1 MTVETTINRTAYL
14 GNGSTTTFAVP
25 FKFLEPE
32 HLVVVLTTAG
42 ADAPQTLDDDY
53 AVTGAGAAGGGSVV
67 FVDAPA
73 SGARVTIYRS
83 VPPTQTSDWVENDPD
98 PAEVKERAF
107 DKLTMLVQQV
117 LDGLARSFRVKET
130 AAGSVSTDITPVPN
144 GVLAWNSAGTALT
157 TSTGGLPLAVL
168 PTPIPGQYLG
178 WDGSGALATVPVIFP
193 TTGDGNPLDD
203 GGVGD
208 GVANDAPVLQGLIDD
223 IEAAGGGKLYLP
235 AGTWRL
241 ASALI
246 CSDVPL
252 AIQGAGKFATT
263 ILVDNDAGWLD
274 YQGRVADGLSVTDLT
289 VMAGQVDESSGT
301 GIDAAWPAGAATSG
315 EHFLCRNVRF
325 IPKTGYDKTRSWFA
339 TPIKLANAGGSTLVD
354 VESDF
359 NGPTVDVVNTAT
371 AKGLR
376 LAACSSKGVLLRARG
391 GQDAVQVLGC
401 SAESSTN
408 ALDLAATGGQG
419 LVVQGCRFR
428 ADDVPVFADGYEG
441 VVVQGSDIGSRNTSS
456 YSPSVFLANCKR
468 VAVTGNSFGD
478 ATTTEAGV
486 HVTLASTS
494 DFIVEGNAFAG
505 QYTASVSLT
514 SASKG
519 LVAGNTARGGQNLAA
534 VANCSDVQ
542 VRGNTAFGLSGAMV
556 SMTGTNTGV
565 ISRENFP
572 SGAATSV
579 VVSGSVLDISNHPEG
594 NIVLSAPAV
603 VHVNE
608 IVGGYDGMVLW
619 ITAGS
624 LSSSTAVYF
633 DYNPGKLEVY
643 DYISHPVSPP
653 LFDDSATGGTAG
665 NIEFT
670 RRNGIW
676 YETTRGL

>member
-14 GNGSTTTFAVP
+14 GNGSTKTFAVP

-42 ADAPQTLDDDY
+42 VDAPQTLDDDY

-83 VPPTQTSDWVENDPD
+83 VPPTQESDWVENDPD

-117 LDGLARSFRVKET
+117 LDGLARSVRVKET
-130 AAGSVSTDITPVPN
+130 AAGSVSTDIAPVPN

-157 TSTGGLPLAVL
+157 TSTGGLPLAAL

-178 WDGSGALATVPVIFP
+178 WDGAGALATVPVIFP

-263 ILVDNDAGWLD
+263 ILVDNDSGWLD

-376 LAACSSKGVLLRARG
+376 LTACSSKGVLLRARG

-401 SAESSTN
+401 SAESGTN

-419 LVVQGCRFR
+419 VVVQGCRFR
-428 ADDVPVFADGYEG
+428 ANDVPVLVGGYEG
-441 VVVQGSDIGSRNTSS
+441 VVVQGSDIGSRDTSS
-456 YSPSVFLANCKR
+456 YSPSVSLTNCKR
-468 VAVTGNSFGD
+468 ATVTGNSFGD
-478 ATTTEAGV
+478 TTAAEAGV
-486 HVTLASTS
+486 HVALLSTS
-494 DFIVEGNAFAG
+494 DFAVEGNTFAG
-505 QYTASVSLT
+505 QYLEAVSLY

-519 LVAGNTARGGQNLAA
+519 LVAGNTARGGRNLAT

-542 VRGNTAFGLSGAMV
+542 VRGNTAFGLSGDLVAQ
-556 SMTGTNTGV
+556 SGTNTNLV
-565 ISRENFP
+565 IQGNIPPGNTVTRSADGGTLNVA
-572 SGAATSV
+572 GAPDGNVSVTS
-579 VVSGSVLDISNHPEG
+579 SASVNVTDISGGHEG
-594 NIVLSAPAV
+594 MELYLYGASSYPVVFVHNPAKIVC
-603 VHVNE
+603 
-608 IVGGYDGMVLW
+608 
-619 ITAGS
+619 
-624 LSSSTAVYF
+624 
-633 DYNPGKLEVY
+633 YNWQN
-643 DYISHPVSPP
+643 SPP
-653 LFDDSATGGTAG
+653 LYGGG
-665 NIEFT
+665 HCGFKKI
-670 RRNGIW
+670 NGVWVQTYI
-676 YETTRGL
+676 GV